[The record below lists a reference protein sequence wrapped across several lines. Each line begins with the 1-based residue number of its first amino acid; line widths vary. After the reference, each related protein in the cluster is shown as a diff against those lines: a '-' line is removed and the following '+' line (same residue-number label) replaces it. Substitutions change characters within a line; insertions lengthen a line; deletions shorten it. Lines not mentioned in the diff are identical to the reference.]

1 MLWGGGRTRIRC
13 LSIDIGVWGRTMLD
27 ALGVQS
33 SKLSM
38 QGTRIQCTQIGII
51 VLLSF
56 EMAHY

>member
-1 MLWGGGRTRIRC
+1 
-13 LSIDIGVWGRTMLD
+13 MLD
-27 ALGVQS
+27 TLGVQS
-33 SKLSM
+33 SKLRK